1 MCGIVGYTGDREAQE
16 LLISSLERLE
26 YRGYD
31 SAGIAI
37 VKEEIE
43 IFKDKGNIAHL
54 KEGMPRIPGTVGIA
68 HTRWATHGAPMKNN
82 SHPFRDCTGRFALV
96 HNGII
101 ENYQEIKDD
110 LMKKGHRFSSE
121 TDSEVIVH
129 LIEEL
134 YREKGDTEAAVFSAA
149 RMLEGSYAILVIE
162 KGSNRI
168 FAIRNRSPLII
179 GLGDRENFL
188 ASDVPAV
195 LEHTQ
200 SVIYL
205 QDGDIAVVT
214 PDAVTITDH
223 DGNSVERE
231 PHEIEWTIEDAEK
244 GGYKHFMIKEIF
256 EQPSAIQDS
265 MRGRWVEPADRYNHR
280 GLRSV
285 KIVACGT
292 SYHAGLTGK
301 YILENLLKI
310 PVTVEVASEYR
321 YSPAVRENSTVI
333 LITQSGE
340 TADTIAAAV
349 EAKRRGGR
357 TIAITNVVG
366 STITREVDE
375 VIYTQAGPEMG
386 VAATKTFTTQLV
398 ALYQLA
404 LKYGVESGR
413 LDYDDAK
420 EMERELRL
428 MPQKARAVLDRH
440 DEIKKVAEFLKD
452 SEDMFFIGRNIN
464 YPSAMEG
471 ALKMKEISYI
481 HAEGYP
487 AGELKHGPLALLT
500 AETPVV
506 AIACRDATFEKM
518 LGNIREVGARESPI
532 IALGFERDRKVLE
545 RYADRVIGVPETIPL
560 LSPIPVA
567 IALQLLSYYTAD
579 MRGAEI
585 DRPRNLA
592 KSVTVE

>member
-16 LLISSLERLE
+16 LLLSSLKRLE

-37 VKEEIE
+37 VSGEIT
-43 IFKDKGNIAHL
+43 IFKDKGNINNL
-54 KEGMPRIPGTVGIA
+54 SKQIPKMTGRTGIA

-82 SHPFRDCTGRFALV
+82 SHPFSDCTGRFALV

-101 ENYQEIKDD
+101 ENYQEIKDE
-110 LMKKGHRFSSE
+110 LMKEGHIFSSE

-129 LIEEL
+129 LIEDFFKEI
-134 YREKGDTEAAVFSAA
+134 GDTEKAVRAAVK
-149 RMLEGSYAILVIE
+149 RLEGSYAILLIE
-162 KGSNRI
+162 KESNRI
-168 FAIRNRSPLII
+168 FAIRNRSPLVI
-179 GLGDRENFL
+179 GLGDGENFI
-188 ASDVPAV
+188 ASDVPAL
-195 LEHTQ
+195 LEHTP

-205 QDGDIAVVT
+205 QEGDIAEVT
-214 PDAVTITDH
+214 PERVLITDH
-223 DGNSVERE
+223 DGNTMKRE
-231 PHEIEWTIEDAEK
+231 AQEIEWSLEDAEK
-244 GGYKHFMIKEIF
+244 GGYKHFMLKEIF

-280 GLRSV
+280 SLRSI

-301 YILENLLKI
+301 YILEEILKI

-321 YSPAVRENSTVI
+321 YSPPIRENSTVI

-349 EAKRRGGR
+349 EAGRRGGR

-404 LKYGVESGR
+404 LRYGVESGR

-420 EMERELRL
+420 EIERELRL
-428 MPQKARAVLDRH
+428 IPRKVRAVLDSH
-440 DEIKKVAEFLKD
+440 EYIEKVAEFLRNA
-452 SEDMFFIGRNIN
+452 ENMFFIGRNIN
-464 YPSAMEG
+464 YPTAMEG

-500 AETPVV
+500 SETPVL
-506 AIACRDATFEKM
+506 AIACRNATFEKM

-532 IALGFERDRKVLE
+532 IVVGFKKDRKILE
-545 RYADRVIGVPETIPL
+545 RYADRVIDIPETIPL
-560 LSPIPVA
+560 LSPIPVSV
-567 IALQLLSYYTAD
+567 ALQLLSYYTAD

>member
-1 MCGIVGYTGDREAQE
+1 MCGIVGYTGEREAQE
-16 LLISSLERLE
+16 LLIASLKRLE

-37 VKEEIE
+37 VGGEIE
-43 IFKDKGNIAHL
+43 IFKDRGNMEHLESEMPEIKG
-54 KEGMPRIPGTVGIA
+54 TTGIG

-82 SHPFRDCTGRFALV
+82 SHPFKDCSGRFALV

-101 ENYQEIKDD
+101 ENYQGIKDE
-110 LMKKGHRFSSE
+110 LMKKGHTFSSE
-121 TDSEVIVH
+121 TDSEVIIH
-129 LIEEL
+129 LIEDIYGET
-134 YREKGDTEAAVFSAA
+134 GDLRKAVYAAV
-149 RMLEGSYAILVIE
+149 RRLEGSFAILVVE
-162 KGSNRI
+162 KGSQRI
-168 FAIRNRSPLII
+168 FAIRNRSPLVI
-179 GLGDRENFL
+179 GLGDGENFI

-195 LEHTQ
+195 LEYTQ

-205 QDGDIAVVT
+205 QDGDVATVT
-214 PDAVTITDH
+214 PDSVTITDIE
-223 DGNSVERE
+223 GNEVRRE
-231 PHEIEWTIEDAEK
+231 PAEIEWSLEDAEK
-244 GGYKHFMIKEIF
+244 GGYKHFMLKEIF
-256 EQPSAIQDS
+256 EQPAAIQDS

-280 GLRSV
+280 GLRSI

-301 YILENLLKI
+301 YILESLLKI

-321 YSPAVRENSTVI
+321 YSAPVRESSTVI

-349 EAKRRGGR
+349 EARRRGGR

-386 VAATKTFTTQLV
+386 VAATKTFTTQLI

-420 EMERELRL
+420 EIERELRL
-428 MPQKARAVLDRH
+428 LPRKARAVLNKQDA
-440 DEIKKVAEFLKD
+440 IKEVAESLKD
-452 SEDMFFIGRNIN
+452 AENMFFIGRNIN

-500 AETPVV
+500 SETPVL

-518 LGNIREVGARESPI
+518 LGNIREVGARDSPI
-532 IALGFERDRKVLE
+532 VVLGFERDRRILE
-545 RYADRVIGVPETIPL
+545 RYADKVIDIPETIPL

>member
-16 LLISSLERLE
+16 LLLSSLKRLE

-37 VKEEIE
+37 VSGEIT
-43 IFKDKGNIAHL
+43 IFKDKGNIDHL
-54 KEGMPRIPGTVGIA
+54 SEQIPKMKGGTGIA

-82 SHPFRDCTGRFALV
+82 SHPFSDCTGRFALV

-101 ENYQEIKDD
+101 ENYQEIKDE

-129 LIEEL
+129 LIEDIFKET
-134 YREKGDTEAAVFSAA
+134 GDTEKAVRAAVK
-149 RMLEGSYAILVIE
+149 RLEGSYAILLIE
-162 KGSNRI
+162 KGSKRI
-168 FAIRNRSPLII
+168 FAIRNRSPLVI
-179 GLGDRENFL
+179 GLGDGENFI
-188 ASDVPAV
+188 ASDVPAL
-195 LEHTQ
+195 LEHTS

-205 QDGDIAVVT
+205 QEGDIAEVT
-214 PDAVTITDH
+214 PERVLITDH
-223 DGNSVERE
+223 DGNAVKRE
-231 PHEIEWTIEDAEK
+231 AQEIEWSLEDAEK
-244 GGYKHFMIKEIF
+244 GGYKHFMLKEIF
-256 EQPSAIQDS
+256 EQPAALQES

-280 GLRSV
+280 SLRSV

-301 YILENLLKI
+301 YILEEILKI

-321 YSPAVRENSTVI
+321 YSPPIRENSTVL

-349 EAKRRGGR
+349 EARRRGAR

-404 LKYGVESGR
+404 LRYGVESGR

-420 EMERELRL
+420 EIERELRL
-428 MPQKARAVLDRH
+428 IPRKVRAVLDNH
-440 DEIKKVAEFLKD
+440 EEIRKVAEFLKD
-452 SEDMFFIGRNIN
+452 AEDMFFIGRTIN
-464 YPSAMEG
+464 YPTAMEG

-500 AETPVV
+500 EKMPVL
-506 AIACRDATFEKM
+506 ALACRDATFEKM
-518 LGNIREVGARESPI
+518 LGNIREVGARDSPI
-532 IALGFERDRKVLE
+532 IVVGFKKDRRILE
-545 RYADRVIGVPETIPL
+545 RYADRVIDIPETIPI
-560 LSPIPVA
+560 LSPIPVTV
-567 IALQLLSYYTAD
+567 ALQLLSYYTAD
-579 MRGAEI
+579 MRGEDI